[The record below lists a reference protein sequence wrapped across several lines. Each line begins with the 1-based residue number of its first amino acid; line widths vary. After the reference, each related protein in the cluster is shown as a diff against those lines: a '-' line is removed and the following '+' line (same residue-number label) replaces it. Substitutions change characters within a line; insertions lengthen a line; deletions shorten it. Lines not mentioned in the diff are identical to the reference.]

1 MKIIIKSPR
10 EIALIK
16 KAGSI
21 LADTFD
27 YLKVHTKSGISTLEL
42 DKLAERFIRNKGGIP
57 TCKGYEGFPG
67 AICIS
72 VNDTLLHGIPS
83 RKIILKEGDI
93 VSYDICVTYEGYI
106 ADACRTF
113 PVGEISTEAKR
124 LIDTAKNC
132 FFEAVKLIKP
142 GVHLGDISS
151 KIHEIGTEAGYTLT
165 EEFTG
170 HGVGREM
177 HEDPNVPNF
186 GEKGTG
192 VILKEGMVLAIEP
205 MLNEGKVDLYIQNDG
220 WTVKTV
226 DGKLSA
232 HYENT
237 VAITKTGYEILTLEK
252 GEELWPSKM

>member
-16 KAGSI
+16 KAGGI

-27 YLKVHTKSGISTLEL
+27 YLKVHTRAGISTKEL
-42 DKLAERFIRNKGGIP
+42 DKLAESFIRSHGGIP

-83 RKIILKEGDI
+83 KSIILKDGDI

-113 PVGEISTEAKR
+113 PVGEISSEAKR
-124 LIDTAKNC
+124 LLDTTKKC
-132 FFEAVKLIKP
+132 FFEAVKLVKP
-142 GVHLGDISS
+142 GVHLGDISQ
-151 KIHEIGTEAGYTLT
+151 KIYETGTSEGYTLT
-165 EEFTG
+165 RDYGG

-177 HEDPNVPNF
+177 HEDPFVLNY

-192 VILKEGMVLAIEP
+192 PILKKGMVIAIEP
-205 MLNEGKVDLYIQNDG
+205 MLNEGKVELYTLDDG
-220 WTVKTV
+220 WTVKTL
-226 DGKLSA
+226 DGKLSC

-237 VAITKTGYEILTLEK
+237 IAITDDGYEILTLEK
-252 GEELWPSKM
+252 GEVY